1 MDNEYSDYKEEEEPK
16 KFQIKRWMVIVGIA
30 VLILIVAIILIIV
43 IHKKNQKPKMT
54 AAACEE
60 LESRMAEE
68 ASVYIEN
75 NSMEI
80 TEDITRIDFTELL
93 DTNGGNIV
101 SSKIAELDTVKGYVN
116 VYQAD
121 GENEYDP
128 YIMCSNVYKTAGYK
142 EEDEEIDNKP
152 VIKLNGKSKISIYVG
167 DTYVDEGATA
177 SDKEDG
183 DLTDSI
189 VIENKVD
196 TSKSGKYTVKYTVED
211 SFGNKVSKK
220 REVTVKE
227 KETTTTK
234 TTTTTTAESTTVKP
248 TTTTRV
254 VTTYKTT
261 VRRTTARV
269 TTKVNT
275 TTTRRITS
283 PPTITLVGGDY
294 TMNTGG
300 MYKEP
305 GYSAKDALGNNITA
319 RVRVTNNINVT
330 TPGTY
335 NVFYNVT
342 DSYGNS
348 ANKIRRVY
356 VKASGSIN
364 GITISPSSISLSVNS
379 SYKLIASLSATG
391 TVNRTI
397 TWSSSNNGVATVS
410 QDGTVVAKS
419 KGTSTITAKASNGK
433 SATCI
438 VSVR

>member
-1 MDNEYSDYKEEEEPK
+1 MDNEYNDYKEEEEPK
-16 KFQIKRWMVIVGIA
+16 KFQIKRWMVIAGA
-30 VLILIVAIILIIV
+30 VALILIVAIILIIV
-43 IHKKNQKPKMT
+43 IHKKNQEPKMT

-93 DTNGGNIV
+93 DTNGGNID

-116 VYQAD
+116 VYQED
-121 GENEYDP
+121 GENTYDA
-128 YIMCSNVYKTAGYK
+128 YIMCSNVYKTSGYK
-142 EEDEEIDNKP
+142 DEDANDKP

-189 VIENKVD
+189 VIENNVD

-211 SFGNKVSKK
+211 SSGNKVSKK

-227 KETTTTK
+227 KETTTT
-234 TTTTTTAESTTVKP
+234 TTETTTTAKTA
-248 TTTTRV
+248 TTTTVR
-254 VTTYKTT
+254 VTTTYRTT
-261 VRRTTARV
+261 VRKTTAKV
-269 TTKVNT
+269 TTPAT
-275 TTTRRITS
+275 TTTKKITS
-283 PPTITLVGGDY
+283 PPTIKLTGGDY
-294 TMNTGG
+294 IMNTGG
-300 MYKEP
+300 TYKEL
-305 GYSAKDALGNNITA
+305 GYTAEDALGNNITA
-319 RVRVTNNINVT
+319 RVKVTNNINVKSA
-330 TPGTY
+330 GTY
-335 NVFYNVT
+335 YVSYSVT

-348 ANKIRRVY
+348 ATKTRRVY

-364 GITISPSSISLSVNS
+364 GITISPSSISLNVNS
-379 SYKLIASLSATG
+379 SYKLTASLSTTG
-391 TVNRTI
+391 TVDKTI
-397 TWSSSNNGVATVS
+397 TWSTSNSAVATIS

-433 SATCI
+433 SATCV
-438 VSVR
+438 VSVK

>member
-16 KFQIKRWMVIVGIA
+16 KFQIKRWMVIAGA
-30 VLILIVAIILIIV
+30 AALILIVAIILIIV
-43 IHKKNQKPKMT
+43 IHKKNQEPKMT

-60 LESRMAEE
+60 LESRMVEE

-93 DTNGGNIV
+93 DTNGGNID

-116 VYQAD
+116 VYQED
-121 GENEYDP
+121 GENTYDA
-128 YIMCSNVYKTAGYK
+128 YIMCSNVYKTSGYK
-142 EEDEEIDNKP
+142 DEDANYKP

-189 VIENKVD
+189 VIENNVD

-211 SFGNKVSKK
+211 SSGNKSSKK
-220 REVTVKE
+220 REVNVKE
-227 KETTTTK
+227 KETTTTTTETTTTAK
-234 TTTTTTAESTTVKP
+234 TTTTTTTTVRVTTTYRTTVRKTTAKVTTKA
-248 TTTTRV
+248 TTTT
-254 VTTYKTT
+254 
-261 VRRTTARV
+261 
-269 TTKVNT
+269 TKK
-275 TTTRRITS
+275 ITS
-283 PPTITLVGGDY
+283 PPTIKLTGGDY

-300 MYKEP
+300 TYKEP
-305 GYSAKDALGNNITA
+305 GYTAEDALGNNITA
-319 RVRVTNNINVT
+319 RVKVTNNINVKSA
-330 TPGTY
+330 GTY
-335 NVFYNVT
+335 YVSYSVT

-348 ANKIRRVY
+348 ATKTRRVY

-364 GITISPSSISLSVNS
+364 GITISPSSISLNVNS
-379 SYKLIASLSATG
+379 SYKLTASLSTTG
-391 TVNRTI
+391 TVDKTI
-397 TWSSSNNGVATVS
+397 TWSTSNSAVATIS

-433 SATCI
+433 SAACV
-438 VSVR
+438 VSVK